1 MSIMIIP
8 DHYFNMEAIMRK
20 KYIVELT
27 SEERNRLQAVIN
39 ADRMAAHKRKHAQML
54 LKADQGPQ
62 GMGWSDIKIAEAF
75 DCHRTTVENLRKRL
89 VEHGLDKAM
98 EHGNRG
104 SYRAKKFDGVAEAHL
119 IATACSSAPEGR
131 NRWTVRLLAKEMVS
145 LGVVDS
151 CSKTTVHQTLKKMNL
166 SLT

>member
-1 MSIMIIP
+1 M
-8 DHYFNMEAIMRK
+8 K

-27 SEERNRLQAVIN
+27 SEERSGLKNIIKAE
-39 ADRMAAHKRKHAQML
+39 RMAEHKRRHARIL

-62 GMGWSDIKIAEAF
+62 GPAWKDADIANAF
-75 DCHRTTVENLRKRL
+75 DCTIKSVERLRKRL
-89 VEHGLDKAM
+89 VEHGLDAAV

-104 SYRAKKFDGVAEAHL
+104 AYRAKKLDGVAEAHL

-131 NRWTVRLLAKEMVS
+131 NRWTVRLLADEMVS
-145 LGVVDS
+145 LGIVDS
-151 CSKTTVHQTLKKMNL
+151 CSKSTVHNTLKKMNL

>member
-1 MSIMIIP
+1 M
-8 DHYFNMEAIMRK
+8 K

-27 SEERNRLQAVIN
+27 SEERSGLKNIIKAE
-39 ADRMAAHKRKHAQML
+39 RMAAHKRRHARIL

-62 GMGWSDIKIAEAF
+62 GPAWKNADIANAF
-75 DCHRTTVENLRKRL
+75 DCTIKSVERLRKRL
-89 VEHGLDKAM
+89 LEHGLDAAM

-104 SYRAKKFDGVAEAHL
+104 AYRAKKLDGVAEAHL

-131 NRWTVRLLAKEMVS
+131 NRWTVRLLADEMVS
-145 LGVVDS
+145 LGIVDS
-151 CSKTTVHQTLKKMNL
+151 CSKSTVHNTLKKMNL

>member
-1 MSIMIIP
+1 MIIL
-8 DHYFNMEAIMRK
+8 DHYYGMEAIMRK

-27 SEERNRLQAVIN
+27 SEERDRLKAVIN

-62 GMGWSDIKIAEAF
+62 GSGWSDIKIAEAF

-98 EHGNRG
+98 GHGNRG

-119 IATACSSAPEGR
+119 IATACSSPPEGFK
-131 NRWTVRLLAKEMVS
+131 RWTVRLLADEMVS
-145 LGVVDS
+145 LGVVNS
-151 CSKTTVHQTLKKMNL
+151 CGKTTVHETLKKMNL

>member
-1 MSIMIIP
+1 
-8 DHYFNMEAIMRK
+8 MRK

-27 SEERNRLQAVIN
+27 SKERNCLEAVIN
-39 ADRMAAHKRKHAQML
+39 AGRMAAHQRKHSQML

-62 GMGWSDIKIAEAF
+62 GPGWSDIKIAEAF
-75 DCHRTTVENLRKRL
+75 DCHRTTVENLRKRF

-98 EHGNRG
+98 DHGNRG

-131 NRWTVRLLAKEMVS
+131 NRWTVRLLADEMVS
-145 LGVVDS
+145 LGIVDS
-151 CSKTTVHQTLKKMNL
+151 CGKTTVHNTLKKMNL

>member
-1 MSIMIIP
+1 M
-8 DHYFNMEAIMRK
+8 K

-27 SEERNRLQAVIN
+27 SEERSALEGIVKAE
-39 ADRMAAHKRKHAQML
+39 RMAAHKRRHARML
-54 LKADQGPQ
+54 LKADQGPL
-62 GMGWSDIKIAEAF
+62 GPAWKDADIAAAF
-75 DCHRTTVENLRKRL
+75 DCTIKSVERLRKRL
-89 VEHGLDKAM
+89 LEHGLDMSM

-104 SYRAKKFDGVAEAHL
+104 SYRAKKLDGVAEAHL

-145 LGVVDS
+145 LGIVDS
-151 CSKTTVHQTLKKMNL
+151 VGKSTIHSTLKKMSL

>member
-1 MSIMIIP
+1 M
-8 DHYFNMEAIMRK
+8 K

-27 SEERNRLQAVIN
+27 SEERKGLEAVIN

-54 LKADQGPQ
+54 LKTDQGSQ
-62 GMGWSDIKIAEAF
+62 GPRWPDLKIAEVF
-75 DCHRTTVENLRKRL
+75 DCHATTVENLRKRF

-98 EHGNRG
+98 DHGNRG

-131 NRWTVRLLAKEMVS
+131 NRWTVRLLADEMVS
-145 LGVVDS
+145 LGIVDS
-151 CSKTTVHQTLKKMNL
+151 CGKTTVHNTLKKTNL
-166 SLT
+166 SRT